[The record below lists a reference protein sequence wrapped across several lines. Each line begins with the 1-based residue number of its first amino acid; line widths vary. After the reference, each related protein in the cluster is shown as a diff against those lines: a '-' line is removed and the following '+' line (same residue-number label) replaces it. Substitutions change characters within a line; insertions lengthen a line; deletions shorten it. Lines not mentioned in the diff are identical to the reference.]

1 MQLKK
6 TDIYFSFKLKACMT
20 ENHNYAVHK
29 CTQISSLEGRLPQT
43 NIC

>member
-20 ENHNYAVHK
+20 ENHNYAVHTDK
-29 CTQISSLEGRLPQT
+29 LLGRAVAS
-43 NIC
+43 N